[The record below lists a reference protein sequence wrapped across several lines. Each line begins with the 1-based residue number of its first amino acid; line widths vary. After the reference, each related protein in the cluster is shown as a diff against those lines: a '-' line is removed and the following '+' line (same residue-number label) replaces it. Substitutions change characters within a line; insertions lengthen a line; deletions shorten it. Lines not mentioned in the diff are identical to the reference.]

1 MKGAVLLAAA
11 AEIRAVPPEL
21 RCIGRNLEFELLLA
35 CCGKGDRESRLG
47 QLMSPQLDWGRLLS
61 LAERQRVFPA
71 LFGLLQQRPEVP
83 CSIQSALQARFQTH
97 ARRALR
103 FSAELTAILEKF
115 EDRGIHVLAHKGPA
129 LAELL
134 FGDPVMRQFGDLDF
148 LIRAADIPR
157 ARAAL
162 QELGYGPNL
171 HLSARQERAYLQSG
185 YEYVFGCENG
195 EHLLELQWQVLPRFY
210 SVGFAMDPMFSRS
223 VEIEFEGRPMCML
236 GNDDL
241 MLVLCV
247 HAAKHEWAQL
257 SMIRDIS
264 TLARFDLDWEW
275 IEAESRRLGILR
287 ILMVSL
293 LLARR
298 LLGLEVPK
306 ICCSS
311 SEMRKCEQLAADFQ
325 RKLERCE
332 ESFPESAQYFLNMM
346 QLREH
351 KRDRMRFLWRLAA
364 TPSVGEWKSLEIPDR
379 YFPLYRA
386 VRILRLLRRV
396 VARPALIA

>member
-1 MKGAVLLAAA
+1 LAAA
-11 AEIRAVPPEL
+11 AEIRAVPPE

-35 CCGKGDRESRLG
+35 CCGKGDGELG
-47 QLMSPQLDWGRLLS
+47 LAALLRPQLDWGRLLS
-61 LAERQRVFPA
+61 LADRRRLFPA
-71 LFGLLQQRPEVP
+71 LSAFLQHRPGVP
-83 CSIQSALQARFQTH
+83 CSIQSALQARFQAH

-103 FSAELTAILEKF
+103 FSAELTAVLKKF

-129 LAELL
+129 LAQLL
-134 FGDPVMRQFGDLDF
+134 FGDPAMRQFGDLDF
-148 LIRAADIPR
+148 LIHSSDIPR

-162 QELGYGPNL
+162 RELGYGPNL

-185 YEYVFGCENG
+185 YEYVFGCESG

-210 SVGFAMDPMFSRS
+210 SVGFDMDAMFSRS
-223 VEIEFEGRPMCML
+223 LEIKAEGRPVRVL
-236 GNDDL
+236 GNDEL

-264 TLARFDLDWEW
+264 ALARFDLDWKW
-275 IEAESRRLGILR
+275 IEAEARRLGILR
-287 ILMVSL
+287 ILMISV
-293 LLARR
+293 LLARQ
-298 LLGLEVPK
+298 LLGLELP
-306 ICCSS
+306 IIGRGS

-325 RKLERCE
+325 RKLENGE
-332 ESFPESAQYFLNMM
+332 ESLPESWRYFLSMM

-351 KRDRMRFLWRLAA
+351 RRDRMRFLWRLAV
-364 TPSVGEWKSLEIPDR
+364 TPSVGEWKSLEIPDN

-386 VRILRLLRRV
+386 VRVVRLLRRV
-396 VARPALIA
+396 ITRPALNA